1 MQLPIEISRM
11 DLQDLESIK
20 NFLIKNFDDFWNYEI
35 FKNELDNNNSS
46 YLVAKVDRNSSFAVP
61 TNIVRFYWL

>member
-46 YLVAKVDRNSSFAVP
+46 YLVA
-61 TNIVRFYWL
+61 